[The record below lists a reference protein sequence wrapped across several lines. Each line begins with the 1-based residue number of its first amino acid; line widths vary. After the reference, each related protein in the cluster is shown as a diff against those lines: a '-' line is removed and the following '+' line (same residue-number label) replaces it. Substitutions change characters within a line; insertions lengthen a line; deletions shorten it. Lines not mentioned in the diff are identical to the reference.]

1 MANQEHL
8 DILKQ
13 GVGTWNEWRAQNYL
27 EAATLDRIRISDGFS
42 RTDLRGANFL
52 NTDFSWSDLSRSDLI
67 KADLRWASFIRTNL
81 QEADLSEANLSRAT
95 LNGAFLEEATL
106 KRTIL
111 TGANLSKADLSGA
124 DLSGADLSRTKL
136 FRASFHKANLHEANL
151 SGADLGLAG
160 LIEADLSGA
169 DLSGTNLFGANLS
182 FADLSNANLDRA
194 SLRYAILVH
203 SNLTKAILKN
213 CMIYG
218 IAAWDVQLEETVQEN
233 LVITDF
239 GQSTITV
246 DNLKIAQFIYLLLN
260 NEEIRDVI
268 DTITSKVVLILGR
281 FTPERKAVLDT
292 LKEALRTH
300 GYLPIM
306 FDFEKPS
313 SQDLTE
319 TVMTLAHL
327 SRFIIADLTDPGC
340 IPYELHAVVPNR
352 MVPVLPLLKEVIDPL
367 TGKPI
372 HEFALFRDLRK
383 KYHWV
388 LPTHSYKDRGDL
400 LASLEA
406 KVIEPAEQKVQELEK
421 R

>member
-1 MANQEHL
+1 MHAKKAERNGMANQEHL

-95 LNGAFLEEATL
+95 LNGALLEEATL

-111 TGANLSKADLSGA
+111 TGANLSK
-124 DLSGADLSRTKL
+124 
-136 FRASFHKANLHEANL
+136 
-151 SGADLGLAG
+151 
-160 LIEADLSGA
+160 ADLSGA

-319 TVMTLAHL
+319 TVRTLAHL
-327 SRFIIADLTDPGC
+327 ARFIIADLT
-340 IPYELHAVVPNR
+340 R
-352 MVPVLPLLKEVIDPL
+352 
-367 TGKPI
+367 
-372 HEFALFRDLRK
+372 
-383 KYHWV
+383 
-388 LPTHSYKDRGDL
+388 S
-400 LASLEA
+400 
-406 KVIEPAEQKVQELEK
+406 
-421 R
+421 